1 MRGQVYLADGRFRSF
16 GQDLVIR
23 KGQLLFVGPPT
34 QPMLNIEAIRN
45 PESIQN
51 DVVAGIRV
59 TGMAD
64 NPLMTIF
71 SEPSMSQAEALSY
84 ILRGEPLD
92 DGNSNDNGAMT
103 SALIGIGLSQSSQ
116 LVGQIGQAFGI
127 SDLALDTQG
136 VGDNSQVV
144 ISGYIMPG
152 LQIKYGVGIF
162 DSLAELT
169 LRYRLMPSLYLQAVS
184 GLNQAVDLIY
194 QFEF

>member
-1 MRGQVYLADGRFRSF
+1 
-16 GQDLVIR
+16 
-23 KGQLLFVGPPT
+23 

>member
-1 MRGQVYLADGRFRSF
+1 
-16 GQDLVIR
+16 
-23 KGQLLFVGPPT
+23 
-34 QPMLNIEAIRN
+34 
-45 PESIQN
+45 
-51 DVVAGIRV
+51 
-59 TGMAD
+59 
-64 NPLMTIF
+64 
-71 SEPSMSQAEALSY
+71 SY